1 MMKTMPLAIRRQ
13 LEKVT
18 VSEDFASIE
27 EEVIV
32 RASELG
38 YEVEDEYDSQM
49 CGGGFMHNVKVVNA
63 EGTRCAWIHF
73 NHPSKEYA
81 HRKGEWY
88 WYIM

>member
-49 CGGGFMHNVKVVNA
+49 CGG
-63 EGTRCAWIHF
+63 
-73 NHPSKEYA
+73 
-81 HRKGEWY
+81 
-88 WYIM
+88 